1 MGTSMFCPAILRI
14 TGGLVSRSY
23 FCWPSLVKVPTTRN
37 MSQFPTVEI
46 SPPAAL
52 KGPINVPK
60 KLLLGAGPATSSDRV
75 LAAGALPLLGILH
88 AESFQVMDEI
98 KAGLQYVFQT
108 KNELTLAIS
117 GTGHAGMEAAA
128 VNILEPGDVILVCKK
143 GIWGERM
150 AEMAER
156 MGADV
161 RIADK
166 TPGDAFTLAE
176 IEEAL
181 KKHRPCVMFITQ
193 GESSTGVGQPV
204 EGMGDLCHKYDC
216 LLIVDTVASL
226 GAMPLFTD
234 KWGIDIC
241 YSGTQKVL
249 NAPPSLAPITFS
261 ERAREKIA
269 NRKTKVGSFYFDMG
283 FLGNYWGCDGGP
295 RKYHHTG
302 PISSY
307 YQFREAL
314 AEMADEGLE
323 NSWKKHENIIAQ
335 FHDGLR
341 KLGCELFVKNKE
353 YRLPTI
359 TSIVLPSD
367 VHWKDVTTYVMQK
380 HKIEFAGGLG
390 PTAGQII
397 RIGFMGSNACPE
409 VLATGL
415 AALEDAIKNAR
426 SQNAA
431 KM

>member
-1 MGTSMFCPAILRI
+1 MFCLRLLRVPAGPVLRNCNHFP
-14 TGGLVSRSY
+14 VSLLR
-23 FCWPSLVKVPTTRN
+23 VTTTLK
-37 MSQFPTVEI
+37 MSHFPAVEI
-46 SPPAAL
+46 AAPAAL
-52 KGPINVPK
+52 KSPINVPQ
-60 KLLLGAGPATSSDRV
+60 KLLLGAGPAVSSERV
-75 LAAGALPLLGILH
+75 LQAGALPLLGILH
-88 AESFQVMDEI
+88 SESFQVMDEI
-98 KAGLQYVFQT
+98 KLGLQYVFQT
-108 KNELTLAIS
+108 KNKLTLAIS

-128 VNILEPGDVILVCKK
+128 VNVLEPGDVILVCKK

-150 AEMAER
+150 ADMADR

-166 TPGDAFTLAE
+166 TPGDAFTAADIEAE
-176 IEEAL
+176 L
-181 KKHRPCVMFITQ
+181 KRHKPCVMFITQ

-204 EGMGDLCHKYDC
+204 EGLGDLCHKYDC
-216 LLIVDTVASL
+216 LLIVDAVASL

-261 ERAREKIA
+261 PRAQEKMSM
-269 NRKTKVGSFYFDMG
+269 RKTKIQSFYFDMNL
-283 FLGNYWGCDGGP
+283 LGNYWGCDEGP

-314 AEMADEGLE
+314 AEMAEEGLE
-323 NSWKKHENIIAQ
+323 NSWQKHKDIISQ
-335 FHDGLR
+335 FHNGLK
-341 KLGCELFVKNKE
+341 KLGCELFVKNEE

-359 TSIVLPSD
+359 TSVVLPSD
-367 VHWKDVTTYVMQK
+367 VHWKDVTTHVMQK

-397 RIGFMGSNACPE
+397 RIGLMGHNACPE
-409 VLATGL
+409 VLSRGL
-415 AALEDAIKNAR
+415 SALEDAIQTARQKN
-426 SQNAA
+426 SA